1 MADTVLKDD
10 AAEKLAADLKAA
22 AAKVADKPA
31 DKADAKPAHDAKTL
45 ELLDKL
51 CAHFGVP
58 QTGDVAQTTQ
68 ALSEL
73 TGHAGLSPEALI
85 HELADLTG
93 HR

>member
-22 AAKVADKPA
+22 TSKVA

-68 ALSEL
+68 ALGEL